1 MHPTKVLNSKFDS
14 MQSIESGNKGEIVMY
29 QPDETIRLEVRVE
42 NETVWLTQ
50 QQMAEL
56 FEATKQNVSLHIN
69 NIFKED
75 ELDRLSVVKDSL
87 TTARDGKRYKTK
99 FYNLD
104 VIISVGYR
112 IKSKRGTLFRQW
124 ANRVLKDFIIRGY
137 AINQQVKYLEEKMDA
152 KFHVYDNQISD
163 IQDKISFFV
172 RSSLPPVE
180 GIFYDGQIFDAYVQI
195 VNLIK
200 QAHRSIVLVDNYVDE
215 TTLMML
221 SKRNANVSATIYTK
235 QTAEQ
240 FRLDVQ
246 RHNQQYPPI
255 TINVCQH
262 NHDRFLIIDDVVYLF
277 GASLKDAGKKLF
289 AYIKMQET
297 SADELL
303 SRIR

>member
-1 MHPTKVLNSKFDS
+1 MLNSKFDS
-14 MQSIESGNKGEIVMY
+14 MQSIESDNKGEIVMY
-29 QPDETIRLEVRVE
+29 QPDETIRLEVRMGE
-42 NETVWLTQ
+42 ETVWLSQ

-56 FEATKQNVSLHIN
+56 FDKDRTVIGRHIR
-69 NIFKED
+69 NIYKEG
-75 ELDRLSVVKDSL
+75 ELVQDITCAKFAHMGKEGDQPYEY
-87 TTARDGKRYKTK
+87 TA
-99 FYNLD
+99 YNLD

-112 IKSKRGTLFRQW
+112 VKSKRGTLFRHW
-124 ANRVLKDFIIRGY
+124 ANKVLKEYLLRGY
-137 AINQQVKYLEEKMDA
+137 VVDTRIRSLEQQVSEQGM
-152 KFHVYDNQISD
+152 QILDLKSKVD
-163 IQDKISFFV
+163 FFV

-215 TTLMML
+215 TTLTML
-221 SKRNANVSATIYTK
+221 SKRNADVSATIYTK

-255 TINVCQH
+255 AVNVCQH
-262 NHDRFLIIDDVVYLF
+262 NHDRFLIIDDVVYIF

-297 SADELL
+297 SASELL

>member
-1 MHPTKVLNSKFDS
+1 
-14 MQSIESGNKGEIVMY
+14 MY
-29 QPDETIRLEVRVE
+29 QPDETIRLEVKVE

-56 FEATKQNVSLHIN
+56 FLTTKQNISLHVN

-75 ELDRLSVVKDSL
+75 ELEKDSVVKESL
-87 TTARDGKRYKTK
+87 TTATDGKKYKTK
-99 FYNLD
+99 IYNLD

-112 IKSKRGTLFRQW
+112 VKSKRGTKFRQW
-124 ANRVLKDFIIRGY
+124 ANKVLKEYIIQGY
-137 AINQQVKYLEEKMDA
+137 VINQHIRSIEQKMDS
-152 KFHVYDNQISD
+152 KFDDYDKQLSELKNKVD
-163 IQDKISFFV
+163 FFV

-200 QAHRSIVLVDNYVDE
+200 QARHSIVLIDNYIDE
-215 TTLMML
+215 TTLTML
-221 SKRNANVSATIYTK
+221 SKRASGVPATIYTH
-235 QTAEQ
+235 QQAQ
-240 FRLDVQ
+240 NRSQLQLDIQ

-255 TINVCQH
+255 TVNYCQR
-262 NHDRFLIIDDVVYLF
+262 NHDRFLIIDDVVYIF

-297 SADELL
+297 SATDLL
-303 SRIR
+303 SNIR

>member
-1 MHPTKVLNSKFDS
+1 
-14 MQSIESGNKGEIVMY
+14 MQSIESNNKGEIVMY

-42 NETVWLTQ
+42 DETVWLSQ
-50 QQMAEL
+50 AQMAEL
-56 FEATKQNVSLHIN
+56 FKATKQNVSLHIN

-75 ELDRLSVVKDSL
+75 ELDRISVVKESL
-87 TTARDGKRYKTK
+87 TTARDGKRYKTQ

-124 ANRVLKDFIIRGY
+124 ANRVLKEYIIRGY

-152 KFHVYDNQISD
+152 KFQKYDNQIAD
-163 IQDKISFFV
+163 IQDKINIFV
-172 RSSLPPVE
+172 HSSLPPTE

-195 VNLIK
+195 TNLIK
-200 QAHRSIVLVDNYVDE
+200 QAKQSIVLVDNYIDE
-215 TTLMML
+215 TTLTML
-221 SKRNANVSATIYTK
+221 SKRDSNVTATIYTR
-235 QTAEQ
+235 QLNQ
-240 FRLDVQ
+240 QQQLDLQ

-255 TINVCQH
+255 NINMCQH

-297 SADELL
+297 SANELL
-303 SRIR
+303 GGIR